1 MNIKMIVTDLDG
13 TLLREDKTIS
23 VRTLAAI
30 ERCKAK
36 GIKAVYATGRG
47 STSTALLPPQLFDG
61 RVCCNG
67 ATAYAGDVRVYSRL
81 IKIDSV
87 RDLLIACDKAGFRVA
102 AEYGGIHYSNFNV
115 AETFPLLRQFKEV
128 DFSKH
133 NIDVEKI
140 YAIIDSPEV
149 VTLIGEYLSS
159 DLYLQESRDGFAF
172 VMHKEAL
179 KSSAVSS
186 LAEYWGID
194 RNEIAAFGDDLNDI
208 DLLEHSGVGIAMG
221 NALCDVKDAADQ
233 ICDTNE
239 NDGIA
244 VWLEENLL

>member
-23 VRTLAAI
+23 ERTLTAI
-30 ERCKAK
+30 GRCKAK
-36 GIKAVYATGRG
+36 GIKTVYATGRG
-47 STSTALLPPQLFDG
+47 STSMTLIPPQLLDG

-67 ATAYAGDVRVYSRL
+67 ATAHAGDVLVYSKL
-81 IKIDSV
+81 IEIDSV
-87 RDLLIACDKAGFRVA
+87 RDLLIACDKFGFRVA
-102 AEYGGIHYSNFNV
+102 AEYGGMHYSNFNV

-133 NIDVEKI
+133 NMDVEKI

-149 VTLIGEYLSS
+149 VKLIRQYLSN

-179 KSSAVSS
+179 KSAATAS
-186 LAEYWGID
+186 LAEYWGIEQS
-194 RNEIAAFGDDLNDI
+194 EIAAFGDDLNDI
-208 DLLEHSGVGIAMG
+208 DLLEYSGVGIAMG
-221 NALCDVKDAADQ
+221 NALCEVKAAADR

>member
-23 VRTLAAI
+23 ERTLAAI
-30 ERCKAK
+30 GRCRAA
-36 GIKAVYATGRG
+36 GIKTVYATGRG
-47 STSTALLPPQLFDG
+47 STSTNLLPPLLFDG
-61 RVCCNG
+61 RICCNG
-67 ATAYAGDVRVYSRL
+67 ATAYAGDVPVYSRL
-81 IKIDSV
+81 IQIDSV

-102 AEYGGIHYSNFNV
+102 AEYNGTHYSNFNV
-115 AETFPLLRQFKEV
+115 AKTFPLLLQFKEV

-133 NIDVEKI
+133 SIDVEKV

-149 VTLIGEYLSS
+149 VKLISQYLSNN
-159 DLYLQESRDGFAF
+159 LYLQESRDGFAF

-179 KSSAVSS
+179 KSAATAS
-186 LAEYWGID
+186 LAEYWGI
-194 RNEIAAFGDDLNDI
+194 EQSEVAAFGDDLNDI
-208 DLLEHSGVGIAMG
+208 DLLEYSGVGIAMG
-221 NALCDVKDAADQ
+221 NALCDVKAAADQ